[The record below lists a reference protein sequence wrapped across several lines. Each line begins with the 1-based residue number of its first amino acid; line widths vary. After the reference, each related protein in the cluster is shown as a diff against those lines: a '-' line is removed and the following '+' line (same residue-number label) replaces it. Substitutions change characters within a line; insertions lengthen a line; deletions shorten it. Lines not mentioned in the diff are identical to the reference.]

1 MRPSTF
7 AASLAILLVA
17 ASPGLAA
24 PPTDCPPG
32 SVGKEE
38 GSFAWCEPTVCRTD
52 AECLG
57 GDRVCRPIA
66 LCLQVGAL
74 DPDASLKAGP
84 SEDAEKRLVVTGR
97 CAPSEPRC
105 PADATCSDM
114 GRCVARAEAQR
125 LGLLAPAAPN
135 ASASAASTSDTGKPP
150 PRCGCD
156 VPGVRAPSRAAALV
170 ALGVGL
176 ALLVRRRRRRGAP
189 LPA

>member
-1 MRPSTF
+1 MRPWTF
-7 AASLAILLVA
+7 AAPLAILLFA

-125 LGLLAPAAPN
+125 LGLLELAAPK
-135 ASASAASTSDTGKPP
+135 ASAASASDSGKPP
-150 PRCGCD
+150 PRCACD

-176 ALLVRRRRRRGAP
+176 ALLVRRRRRRGVP